1 MWHKAVKEMKRT
13 LHLPCSIVLN
23 NKIQEV
29 AQLNEFVIDV
39 CATVHI
45 NDEVTSYIGLAVE
58 EAVVNVMSYAYPYGR
73 KGKID
78 IRAYT
83 TDGGLTFEISDTG
96 MPFDPT
102 AAGNPDTTLSTQERP
117 IGGLGIYLIRK
128 YMDHMDYKRVGDRNV
143 LSLSKN
149 LTNPL

>member
-1 MWHKAVKEMKRT
+1 
-13 LHLPCSIVLN
+13 
-23 NKIQEV
+23 
-29 AQLNEFVIDV
+29 
-39 CATVHI
+39 
-45 NDEVTSYIGLAVE
+45 
-58 EAVVNVMSYAYPYGR
+58 
-73 KGKID
+73 
-78 IRAYT
+78 
-83 TDGGLTFEISDTG
+83 